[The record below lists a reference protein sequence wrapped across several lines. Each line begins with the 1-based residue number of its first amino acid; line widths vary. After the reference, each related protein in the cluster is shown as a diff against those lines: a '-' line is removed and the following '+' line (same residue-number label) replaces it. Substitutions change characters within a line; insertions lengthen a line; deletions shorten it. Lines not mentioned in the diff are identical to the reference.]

1 MLQGIFPNDDLGA
14 GIGKDRGAALAAW
27 YAPAVH
33 PKDPALPDPARFF
46 RAEANGES
54 ANKVAAELIAVV
66 VAVTRGQPL
75 VLTIG
80 GTSALPSGPF
90 RTAHR
95 SLQFGLR
102 SWVEEQ
108 THHALGYVEQLYT
121 FADRDRSQDGNHRIS
136 ISYLGL
142 TRENQRDSFAG
153 TAWRGWYEFFPWED
167 HRGGEPA
174 VLREALLPRLSAWA
188 SGENREADLRR
199 QRVAITFGTGGGWNE
214 ELILQRYELLY
225 EAGLV
230 PEAARDGIGSDAG
243 SPMVPGN
250 AMVLDHRRILATGIA
265 RLRAKI
271 KYRPVVFELMAESFT
286 LGQLQRT
293 VEAIA
298 GRQLHKQ
305 NFRRLIEQQD
315 LVEETGE
322 TTQATG
328 GRPARLVRFRRA
340 VLAERGVT
348 GSKLPLPPG

>member
-1 MLQGIFPNDDLGA
+1 MRQPATALRADD
-14 GIGKDRGAALAAW
+14 R
-27 YAPAVH
+27 
-33 PKDPALPDPARFF
+33 
-46 RAEANGES
+46 NES
-54 ANKVAAELIAVV
+54 ANRVAAELIAVV
-66 VAVTRGQPL
+66 VAVTRGEPR

-90 RTAHR
+90 QTTHR
-95 SLQFGLR
+95 SLQSGLR

-121 FADRDRSQDGNHRIS
+121 FADSDRTQDGSHRIS

-142 TRENQRDSFAG
+142 TRETAQPGVAG
-153 TAWRGWYEFFPWED
+153 NAWRNWYEFFPWED
-167 HRGGEPA
+167 HRNGEPA
-174 VLREALLPRLSAWA
+174 IIRDDLLPRLTAWA
-188 SGENREADLRR
+188 AGKGEAAE
-199 QRVAITFGTGGGWNE
+199 QRVAITFGAWNE
-214 ELILQRYELLY
+214 ELVLQRYELLY

-230 PEAARDGIGSDAG
+230 PEACRDGMAAG
-243 SPMVPGN
+243 QQDTTPGRP
-250 AMVLDHRRILATGIA
+250 MVLDHRRILATGIA

-271 KYRPVVFELMAESFT
+271 KYRPVVFELMADSFT

-298 GRQLHKQ
+298 GRGVHKQ
-305 NFRRLIEQQD
+305 NFRRLIEQQE

-328 GRPARLVRFRRA
+328 GRPAKLVRFRRS